1 MCSVL
6 ACTRINNLQIL
17 LLVFWQFAIVTDCK
31 TVHGVLSSRQAR
43 LYQGQYITK
52 FCFYGEALVKFKLNS
67 TATGK
72 LYFYLGDKWPQVEQT
87 SQCQTKLDQA
97 QYSFGLSTISGE
109 NKFAPWDD
117 PKVWHVLYADPV
129 TCDSSV
135 PALEDVTFTLQ
146 MLNPDSGGKPII
158 HCGCD
163 ETGLVSFYE
172 ILAFLYFAGAI
183 AYGQRLWQTIQK
195 GGPMHLVIKML
206 SIAMIYQTTGHF
218 LTLIHIYRYSK
229 NGEGYPLLAKL
240 STAANGLAEYQMLLM
255 MAKLST
261 GWTLSSSFSTLD
273 PKQMKQISATV
284 IAISV
289 LEVIFSFWE
298 MSVLLNFVKIIIAG
312 AFGFNINKKITEE
325 RSTLRREFYNKFA
338 KCCLTWLLAYPVL
351 AVLTFMVLPFHY
363 RYKVMTWGLLTAQSI
378 SILLL
383 YRLFLSRSLYWEVS
397 SLATSTLPLR
407 MDRGYGTKTY
417 NSDTRTVRI
426 HKHIAVN

>member
-6 ACTRINNLQIL
+6 ASTRINNLQIL
-17 LLVFWQFAIVTDCK
+17 ILVFWQFATVTDCK

-72 LYFYLGDKWPQVEQT
+72 LYFYLSDKWPQVEQT

-97 QYSFGLSTISGE
+97 QYSFGLSAISGE

-135 PALEDVTFTLQ
+135 PALDDVTFTLQ

-284 IAISV
+284 IAISI
-289 LEVIFSFWE
+289 LE
-298 MSVLLNFVKIIIAG
+298 
-312 AFGFNINKKITEE
+312 
-325 RSTLRREFYNKFA
+325 
-338 KCCLTWLLAYPVL
+338 CCLTWLLAYPVL

-363 RYKVMTWGLLTAQSI
+363 RYKVITWGLLTAQSI

>member
-1 MCSVL
+1 M
-6 ACTRINNLQIL
+6 NNLKIL
-17 LLVFWQFAIVTDCK
+17 VLVLSQAAFIADCK
-31 TVHGVLSSRQAR
+31 TVHGVLSSRLAR

-52 FCFYGEALVKFKLNS
+52 FCFYGDALVRFKLN
-67 TATGK
+67 TTLTGR
-72 LYFYLGDKWPQVEQT
+72 LYFYLDEKWPQVEQT
-87 SQCQTKLDQA
+87 SQCQTKLDLA
-97 QYSFGLSTISGE
+97 QYSFGLDSLSGE
-109 NKFAPWDD
+109 KKFAPWDD
-117 PKVWHVLYADPV
+117 PKVWYVLYADSV

-135 PALEDVTFTLQ
+135 PALEDVTFTME
-146 MLNPDSGGKPII
+146 MLNPDSGGKPTI

-172 ILAFLYFAGAI
+172 VLAFLYFAGAI

-195 GGPMHLVIKML
+195 GGPMHLMIKML
-206 SIAMIYQTTGHF
+206 SIAIIYQASGHF
-218 LTLIHIYRYSK
+218 LTLINIYRYSK
-229 NGEGYPLLAKL
+229 NGEGYPFLSKL
-240 STAANGLAEYQMLLM
+240 STVADGLAEYQMLLM

-273 PKQMKQISATV
+273 PKQMKQISVGV

-289 LEVIFSFWE
+289 LEVILSFWE
-298 MSVLLNFVKIIIAG
+298 MSLLLVLVKIVVAG
-312 AFGFNINKKITEE
+312 TFGFNISRKITEE

-338 KCCLTWLLAYPVL
+338 KFCLTWILAYPAL
-351 AVLTFMVLPFHY
+351 AVISLVLPFHY
-363 RYKVMTWGLLTAQSI
+363 RLKIITWGLLTAQSI

-407 MDRGYGTKTY
+407 MDRGYGTKTH
-417 NSDTRTVRI
+417 NSETRTVRI